1 MSRIG
6 LCSLPMLVAVVACR
20 PAAPVPDPAIITE
33 QYGTSS
39 AQSSP
44 VREVEVI
51 HTGCMGWCPR
61 YRVKLADDGSWEWD
75 GTASIAP
82 LGRLTGKTSAS
93 RFLPLFDWLKDH
105 PALYAA
111 SGDQIRC
118 DDCGE
123 IEFRF
128 GLRSGKEIVI
138 KYGLPSY
145 GDEWWA
151 LSQLVEA
158 EVTRQVTRA
167 TANSKAT

>member
-1 MSRIG
+1 
-6 LCSLPMLVAVVACR
+6 MLVAVVACR

-33 QYGTSS
+33 RYGTSS
-39 AQSSP
+39 AKSSP

-51 HTGCMGWCPR
+51 HKGCMGLSPR
-61 YRVKLADDGSWEWD
+61 YRVKLADDGRWEWE

-93 RFLPLFDWLKDH
+93 QFLALFDWLKDH

-111 SGDQIRC
+111 SGDRTRR
-118 DDCGE
+118 DDWEE

-128 GLRSGKEIVI
+128 DLRSGKEIVI
-138 KYGLPSY
+138 KCGLPSY

>member
-1 MSRIG
+1 
-6 LCSLPMLVAVVACR
+6 
-20 PAAPVPDPAIITE
+20 
-33 QYGTSS
+33 
-39 AQSSP
+39 
-44 VREVEVI
+44 
-51 HTGCMGWCPR
+51 MGWCPR
-61 YRVKLADDGSWEWD
+61 YRVKLADDGSWEWE
-75 GTASIAP
+75 GT
-82 LGRLTGKTSAS
+82 GRLTGKTSAS

-111 SGDQIRC
+111 SGDQTRC
-118 DDCGE
+118 NDCEE